1 MGPEAPMA
9 TRAAGKQIQQEK
21 YSTADHINKAPNV
34 TTEAANLAFV
44 RDGLTIPLD
53 QIHRKIVTDTY
64 VFVFKNN

>member
-34 TTEAANLAFV
+34 TTEAANLAFCA
-44 RDGLTIPLD
+44 RWADNSIRSNP
-53 QIHRKIVTDTY
+53 
-64 VFVFKNN
+64 